1 MGEIRNIV
9 SKWKKIIYPKE
20 NDNNTKAKTKT
31 KSKINP
37 PKNYGDDFPEDY
49 LIEGAIRRNNARKNL
64 YKNLKVGIKDE
75 DEKEELIQKVINIE
89 DKLYEKY
96 KGEGAYINRVL
107 EIIHNLKDENNNEFR
122 EKIISGIYDPEYLA
136 IMDENEMVNKNERE
150 KIKKNMEDN
159 FNSVRSD
166 WDDMHIPVTEGVY
179 KCRKCG
185 GKKTRQIEKQ
195 IRSADEP
202 MTIFITCVTCGNSW
216 RC

>member
-1 MGEIRNIV
+1 M
-9 SKWKKIIYPKE
+9 
-20 NDNNTKAKTKT
+20 
-31 KSKINP
+31 
-37 PKNYGDDFPEDY
+37 
-49 LIEGAIRRNNARKNL
+49 
-64 YKNLKVGIKDE
+64 
-75 DEKEELIQKVINIE
+75 INIE

-122 EKIISGIYDPEYLA
+122 EKILNGVYDPEYLA
-136 IMDENEMVNKNERE
+136 IMDENEMVNKSERE

-202 MTIFITCVTCGNSW
+202 MTIFVTCVTCGNSW